1 MKRRTGS
8 VRLWAAAFWLL
19 VWEGASLALAATT
32 GGRMLLLAS
41 PVQALGR
48 LLALAGTAAFWQ
60 AVAFSS
66 LRILGGFLLACALAA
81 VLAPLAARF
90 QWVRDLLSPLVAV
103 VKAVP
108 VVSFIILALIFFSS
122 ENLSLLISALMV
134 FPPVYL
140 NVLEGIGH
148 TDRQLLE
155 MARVF
160 RVPVSRQLR
169 GIYLPAV
176 LPYFR
181 SAVSLGLGLCWKSGA
196 AAEVIGLPAGSIGE
210 ALYTAKVYFQTGNCG
225 PLRLDGGDRDGIGD
239 IRAAV
244 PPPGGRRSEK
254 GGQLME
260 IAVKHL
266 CKSFGGRTVLRDL
279 TFTAGPGITAVMAP
293 SGTGKTTLLRILL
306 GLERPDSGTVE
317 GLAGKRLTAVFQEDR
332 LLEHLSAEG
341 NLRFVL
347 GRVYDPAAAR
357 ALLDRL
363 GLPDTGAQPVREFSG
378 GMKRRLALARALLA
392 PFDALALDE
401 PFTGLD
407 RENRDLALAC
417 IRETAGDRPVLLV
430 THDAADAAGSPVVTL

>member
-1 MKRRTGS
+1 MKRRKS
-8 VRLWAAAFWLL
+8 AVRLWAAAFWLL

-48 LLALAGTAAFWQ
+48 LLALAGTIEFWQ

-66 LRILGGFLLACALAA
+66 LRILGGFFLACVLAVVLAALAA
-81 VLAPLAARF
+81 RLR
-90 QWVRDLLSPLVAV
+90 WVRDLLAPLVAV

-148 TDRQLLE
+148 TDVQLLE

-160 RVPVSRQLR
+160 RVPFSRQLR

-210 ALYTAKVYFQTGNCG
+210 ALYTAKVYFQTG
-225 PLRLDGGDRDGIGD
+225 
-239 IRAAV
+239 
-244 PPPGGRRSEK
+244 
-254 GGQLME
+254 
-260 IAVKHL
+260 
-266 CKSFGGRTVLRDL
+266 DL
-279 TFTAGPGITAVMAP
+279 FAWTAVIVAV
-293 SGTGKTTLLRILL
+293 SVVF
-306 GLERPDSGTVE
+306 ERLFLHLVDA
-317 GLAGKRLTAVFQEDR
+317 LAGKA
-332 LLEHLSAEG
+332 
-341 NLRFVL
+341 
-347 GRVYDPAAAR
+347 
-357 ALLDRL
+357 
-363 GLPDTGAQPVREFSG
+363 G
-378 GMKRRLALARALLA
+378 G
-392 PFDALALDE
+392 
-401 PFTGLD
+401 
-407 RENRDLALAC
+407 
-417 IRETAGDRPVLLV
+417 
-430 THDAADAAGSPVVTL
+430 

>member
-148 TDRQLLE
+148 TDRQL
-155 MARVF
+155 
-160 RVPVSRQLR
+160 R

-210 ALYTAKVYFQTGNCG
+210 ALYTAKVYFQTGDLFAWTAVIVTVSVIFERLF
-225 PLRLDGGDRDGIGD
+225 LRLVD
-239 IRAAV
+239 AAV
-244 PPPGGRRSEK
+244 RK
-254 GGQLME
+254 
-260 IAVKHL
+260 
-266 CKSFGGRTVLRDL
+266 
-279 TFTAGPGITAVMAP
+279 
-293 SGTGKTTLLRILL
+293 
-306 GLERPDSGTVE
+306 
-317 GLAGKRLTAVFQEDR
+317 
-332 LLEHLSAEG
+332 
-341 NLRFVL
+341 
-347 GRVYDPAAAR
+347 
-357 ALLDRL
+357 
-363 GLPDTGAQPVREFSG
+363 
-378 GMKRRLALARALLA
+378 
-392 PFDALALDE
+392 
-401 PFTGLD
+401 
-407 RENRDLALAC
+407 
-417 IRETAGDRPVLLV
+417 
-430 THDAADAAGSPVVTL
+430 AGS